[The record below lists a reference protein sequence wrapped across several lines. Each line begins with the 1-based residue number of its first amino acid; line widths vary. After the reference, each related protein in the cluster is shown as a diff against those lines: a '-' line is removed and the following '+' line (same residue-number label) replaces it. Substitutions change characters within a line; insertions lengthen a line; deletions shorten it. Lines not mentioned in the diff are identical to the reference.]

1 MSARQVGADAAIA
14 AGLALAGRLEQDPS
28 LRLFGLAA
36 AAQAAGRLTI
46 APDGCTYALAFRK
59 GVVEHAASTDPA
71 DEVGRFLLRKG
82 VLTPETL
89 VQAEAARPQ
98 AGGDLVGAL
107 IALRLVAPGDAAQ
120 LLQEHG
126 AGIVL
131 RALAAEA
138 GTFAWEPSVPVPAG
152 AFPLG
157 SPWAALC
164 AAMRALDVPG
174 AKRRLG
180 EREERVVSRAAGRL
194 RIEDLRLT
202 PQESR
207 AAAFLDGSGTP
218 AEIAAAHPGDA
229 ATVLRLIVLLGALD
243 LVAFGAVRKGA
254 PPPSARAGANP
265 TAGPGPAAVAP
276 SPRPSPPLRGGE
288 GGPGATAN
296 TTAAASTTAAANT
309 TAAATATPS
318 ATPSATATATP
329 SATPSATATATA
341 TATPTP
347 TPTSTST
354 STSTATPTATPT
366 PTATSTSTSNTNTTA
381 TAKPTAKPTA
391 SSAASVPASAAAAP
405 AARPP
410 PPPVARSAVPVVKPA
425 APAAPPKP
433 TPPPALEPAALRA
446 QLEKL
451 AGADHFQVLGV
462 KKDAQPA
469 QVKIAY
475 FQLAKTYHPDAV
487 PVGAPEEAKKLAADL
502 FARISEAWGVL
513 GDEAR
518 RAEYTK
524 ELESGGAAN
533 VDVMSIFAAENAFQ
547 QGTLLVKARKYDEA
561 RAKFEEALKLNAEEP
576 EFGVWKAWCEF
587 LLAADKKR
595 AHAGAA
601 GAVEAALRKNGRC
614 LPAYLFLGQMAKIV
628 GDLTLAEKHL
638 KRGLAVEPENGDLVR
653 ELKYLRK

>member
-1 MSARQVGADAAIA
+1 MRGMRLAVLLLATLLAVSARAGETSHPAARALKERGDA
-14 AGLALAGRLEQDPS
+14 
-28 LRLFGLAA
+28 
-36 AAQAAGRLTI
+36 
-46 APDGCTYALAFRK
+46 
-59 GVVEHAASTDPA
+59 
-71 DEVGRFLLRKG
+71 LRKS
-82 VLTPETL
+82 
-89 VQAEAARPQ
+89 
-98 AGGDLVGAL
+98 GD
-107 IALRLVAPGDAAQ
+107 
-120 LLQEHG
+120 
-126 AGIVL
+126 
-131 RALAAEA
+131 
-138 GTFAWEPSVPVPAG
+138 PAG
-152 AFPLG
+152 ALEAYRSAIKQHAGFAEA
-157 SPWAALC
+157 WAAAGELHYQQKAYGEAIEAFGRAVEIDPAFATAWYNLAF
-164 AAMRALDVPG
+164 AARKSGDLARAKG
-174 AKRRLG
+174 AYDRYVALRPSDADGRLGLAETLRALG
-180 EREERVVSRAAGRL
+180 EREAAIREYEAFVLLAQATPAQAPRVEKAKAAAAELRAAG
-194 RIEDLRLT
+194 T
-202 PQESR
+202 
-207 AAAFLDGSGTP
+207 
-218 AEIAAAHPGDA
+218 
-229 ATVLRLIVLLGALD
+229 ATSNR
-243 LVAFGAVRKGA
+243 
-254 PPPSARAGANP
+254 
-265 TAGPGPAAVAP
+265 
-276 SPRPSPPLRGGE
+276 
-288 GGPGATAN
+288 
-296 TTAAASTTAAANT
+296 
-309 TAAATATPS
+309 TATP
-318 ATPSATATATP
+318 TPTSTPTATP
-329 SATPSATATATA
+329 TATA

-469 QVKIAY
+469 TVKIAY